1 MTSPF
6 AVLLF
11 QALGNYNKAMVA
23 TPEKHTLSK
32 AILYTMGTGIF
43 AAVLY
48 KSLLRSTGTNSTF
61 LSIFLKPLHF
71 IFGNTSTAALIANTT
86 ADTDTAP
93 QTPFEDKYFKE
104 YDEWVA
110 HQNEK
115 NHQSLSIA
123 EEDHRKECLEN
134 MYYSTVRERIDEFY
148 GDVIMCYDHAT
159 FSFAYY
165 ARTAN
170 IPYKYLET
178 ISRKYM
184 IETNAPREIHV
195 DIRDEYNKAKDRT
208 ATTSTPTPTPTPAS
222 ETNTVVG
229 AQNPTASAASES
241 DVFVKLKSYNT
252 ASNLNLHTTTNDI
265 TEKTHKFATGT
276 EATATATTATSTT
289 ATTTSGHK
297 IFREKA
303 NRYSYRGK
311 LTDFDVNHKTFL
323 AERRAAISV
332 ATPAATATATA
343 DASAATPAAAET
355 GYAEFKKKM
364 MTSKSA
370 L

>member
-1 MTSPF
+1 M
-6 AVLLF
+6 A
-11 QALGNYNKAMVA
+11 A
-23 TPEKHTLSK
+23 TPEKHTLPK
-32 AILYTMGTGIF
+32 ALLYTIGTSIF
-43 AAVLY
+43 VTVLY
-48 KSLLRSTGTNSTF
+48 KSLRVTGTNSTF
-61 LSIFLKPLHF
+61 LSVFLKPLHF
-71 IFGNTSTAALIANTT
+71 IFGNTSTAALTVA
-86 ADTDTAP
+86 ADTAAP
-93 QTPFEDKYFKE
+93 PTPFEDKYFKD

-115 NHQSLSIA
+115 NNKSLSIA
-123 EEDHRKECLEN
+123 EQDHRKECLEN
-134 MYYSTVRERIDEFY
+134 MYYSTVSETIDDFY

-159 FSFAYY
+159 LSFAYY

-195 DIRDEYNKAKDRT
+195 DIRDEYNKAKDRNAAPAPATTASTTAATT
-208 ATTSTPTPTPTPAS
+208 ATTAS
-222 ETNTVVG
+222 
-229 AQNPTASAASES
+229 TASAS

-265 TEKTHKFATGT
+265 TEKSHKFATGT
-276 EATATATTATSTT
+276 EGTTASTAASTAASATTATT
-289 ATTTSGHK
+289 GHK

-311 LTDFDVNHKTFL
+311 ITDFDVNHKTFL
-323 AERRAAISV
+323 AERRAAASV
-332 ATPAATATATA
+332 ATPATP
-343 DASAATPAAAET
+343 ATPATTATTATNET
-355 GYAEFKKKM
+355 GYADFKKQW